1 MKIILQIKEFE
12 FYNSWEN
19 IISIQNKDN
28 FIFKKDKRSIY
39 IKVYLS
45 LYIIL
50 EIDTKPLIL
59 KNLYR
64 K

>member
-19 IISIQNKDN
+19 IISIQNNDN